1 MAYISIIMHFCRVK
15 ELESKIT
22 ELETETDRLSQ
33 ALDAQKSTA
42 SEAQT
47 KLSKQLDESGRE
59 LQKRVRQPID
69 PLPS

>member
-1 MAYISIIMHFCRVK
+1 MAYISIMMHFCRVK

-59 LQKRVRQPID
+59 LQKRVRRPID